1 MEDLHIFILQNC
13 IKLIV
18 SHTSCPHTLVVVSYY
33 RFFVV
38 ALLFMGNMAHAQEK
52 QDSQFDD
59 SHGVIQNLGGHL
71 MNVFKEAETVKDS
84 TLSKSSLF
92 TEAKAEQQS
101 SDTKPEEET
110 LSFNFLYFIIQKFKV
125 TDIID

>member
-18 SHTSCPHTLVVVSYY
+18 SHTSCPPTL
-33 RFFVV
+33 FVV